1 MVTRMMAE
9 MMRSVLTRNL
19 QDGVEESNDSV
30 ALAKEFKMLVSRL
43 VVCVVMMMTI
53 LPNAQMNNLTGTVN
67 GIVGVAAGVKLFEMH
82 AKKPVNNVK
91 PKKFSTIKLYPKIF
105 PRTKFLQNGI
115 KNLEWFSILS

>member
-1 MVTRMMAE
+1 MGVTRMMAE

-30 ALAKEFKMLVSRL
+30 LLAKEFKMLVSRL
-43 VVCVVMMMTI
+43 VVYVVMMMTI

-67 GIVGVAAGVKLFEMH
+67 GIVGVAAGVKLSEMH

-91 PKKFSTIKLYPKIF
+91 PKKFSIIKLHPLRISM
-105 PRTKFLQNGI
+105 
-115 KNLEWFSILS
+115 FS

>member
-1 MVTRMMAE
+1 MVTKMMVE

-43 VVCVVMMMTI
+43 VVCVVMMRRMTI
-53 LPNAQMNNLTGTVN
+53 LPNAQMNNPPGTVN
-67 GIVGVAAGVKLFEMH
+67 GIVGVAAGVKLSEMH

-91 PKKFSTIKLYPKIF
+91 PKNFSSSNFILRISM
-105 PRTKFLQNGI
+105 
-115 KNLEWFSILS
+115 FS

>member
-1 MVTRMMAE
+1 M
-9 MMRSVLTRNL
+9 RNL

-43 VVCVVMMMTI
+43 VACVVMMMRMTI
-53 LPNAQMNNLTGTVN
+53 PPNAQMNNPPGTVN
-67 GIVGVAAGVKLFEMH
+67 GIVGVAAGVKLSEMH

-115 KNLEWFSILS
+115 KNYVSLCFHKYPM

>member
-30 ALAKEFKMLVSRL
+30 VLAKEFKMLVSRL
-43 VVCVVMMMTI
+43 VVCVVMRMMI
-53 LPNAQMNNLTGTVN
+53 LPNAQMNNPTGTVN
-67 GIVGVAAGVKLFEMH
+67 GIVGVAAGVKLSEMH

-91 PKKFSTIKLYPKIF
+91 NKEIF
-105 PRTKFLQNGI
+105 ITKFTQKLRI
-115 KNLEWFSILS
+115 SMFS

>member
-30 ALAKEFKMLVSRL
+30 LSAKEFKMLVSRL
-43 VVCVVMMMTI
+43 VVCVVMRMMI
-53 LPNAQMNNLTGTVN
+53 LPNAQMNNPIGTVN
-67 GIVGVAAGVKLFEMH
+67 GIVGVAAGVKLSEMH

-91 PKKFSTIKLYPKIF
+91 PKKFSIIKLHPKIL
-105 PRTKFLQNGI
+105 RI
-115 KNLEWFSILS
+115 SMFS